1 MRKTLFNYS
10 ITFLFIIISTLFF
23 SLVLSILYYFNII
36 NNNLYQ
42 ILSNIISILIF
53 LLGGLFLG
61 LKSEKKGL
69 IKIPTAVP

>member
-10 ITFLFIIISTLFF
+10 ITFLFIIISTLVF

-61 LKSEKKGL
+61 LKSEKKD
-69 IKIPTAVP
+69 